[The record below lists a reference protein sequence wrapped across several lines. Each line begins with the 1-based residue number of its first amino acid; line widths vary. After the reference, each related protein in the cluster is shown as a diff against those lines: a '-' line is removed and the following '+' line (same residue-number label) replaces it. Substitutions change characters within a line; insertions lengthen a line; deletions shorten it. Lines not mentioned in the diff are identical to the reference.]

1 LFLLKTTQPE
11 AEPNGVRRAE
21 VYNYDCTAGVL
32 NECTAGGDVNKNS
45 IDADLIELF
54 AKIVFD
60 STKSGALLN
69 TTDLFSALFVNP
81 FTN

>member
-1 LFLLKTTQPE
+1 
-11 AEPNGVRRAE
+11 
-21 VYNYDCTAGVL
+21 L

-69 TTDLFSALFVNP
+69 TTALFSALFVNP